1 PGEGDFIKITYA
13 KKPDRDRRN
22 KWRLTVLKIEST
34 KETNPDLIQKV
45 EGLLKVKFKNN
56 SYSSNPDFA
65 FVDGFYVPKALLKKK
80 QITEDCKVE
89 ITTVLASDIW
99 KMLNLDISEELK
111 VPRKFDREKFEAYF
125 NDDADEPE
133 LDS

>member
-1 PGEGDFIKITYA
+1 
-13 KKPDRDRRN
+13 
-22 KWRLTVLKIEST
+22 KIEST

-80 QITEDCKVE
+80 QITEDCIVE
-89 ITTVLASDIW
+89 GTAVLAGDKW
-99 KMLNLDISEELK
+99 KLIDLEVSEDLK
-111 VPRKFDREKFEAYF
+111 VPRKFDWEQFEAYF

-133 LDS
+133 FDF